1 MGAGTRATSA
11 AVVGLALTLAAC
23 GSGDDDSSSAASEV
37 GLEDL
42 IDELDEE
49 SALGDVDLGE
59 LEPDGSTPDD
69 VDLGDLDLDLDNLED
84 LDLSGLD
91 LGALLAGGLGGLE
104 DLFGAEGLEELIEES
119 TDGAVD
125 IEVGDDGL
133 SVESDDGSFSIDED
147 GEFTVTDD
155 QGNETTGRLDVD
167 DGELTIEGDD
177 GALQFGSGS
186 EFPAEWPDDVPRP
199 EGVEVQSGIAVD
211 DDATTSVV
219 VTGTVAAS
227 AEEWAADYVAE
238 LEAAGFEETATFEAG
253 TDVTSSLENDAWNV
267 VVVTTS
273 VGDTTRVSVTVTSLG

>member
-1 MGAGTRATSA
+1 MGAGTRATST

-23 GSGDDDSSSAASEV
+23 GGGGDDSSSATSEM

-42 IDELDEE
+42 IDELDDE

-59 LEPDGSTPDD
+59 LEPEGSVPDGF
-69 VDLGDLDLDLDNLED
+69 DLGDLDLDNLED
-84 LDLSGLD
+84 LDLGGLD
-91 LGALLAGGLGGLE
+91 LGALLAGGLGDLE
-104 DLFGAEGLEELIEES
+104 DLFGAEGLEELIEEG

-133 SVESDDGSFSIDED
+133 SVESDDGSFSIGED

-177 GALQFGSGS
+177 GDLQFGSGS
-186 EFPAEWPDDVPRP
+186 EFPAEWPGDVPRP
-199 EGVEVQSGIAVD
+199 EGIEVQSGIAVD

-227 AEEWAADYVAE
+227 AESWAADYVAE

-253 TDVTSSLENDAWNV
+253 TDVTSSLENDEWNV
-267 VVVTTS
+267 VVVTTA